1 MDLII
6 LLRRL
11 MRRRSAGVGLVIL
24 LLIVSASLLAP
35 WISPHDHIKQ
45 SLSLRL
51 QAPSD
56 EHWLGTDQ
64 LGRDVFSRILW
75 ASRISLQV
83 GLMAIL
89 IGASVGST
97 IGLVAG
103 FLGGFVDSL
112 LMRLVD
118 ILMAFPTLLLAI
130 AVAAIVQG
138 GGIGGLLIAIG
149 VANIP
154 QFARLVRGEATRLK
168 HQDYVG
174 AAQALGANNTR
185 IMVRHLIPNLVSA
198 LIVMISLR
206 VSVAILTESTL
217 SFLGLGVSPP
227 TAAWGV
233 MISEGRRFLL
243 VAPWVSLAPG
253 VALTLTVLALN
264 LFGDGLRDVLDPR
277 LQNI

>member
-1 MDLII
+1 
-6 LLRRL
+6 
-11 MRRRSAGVGLVIL
+11 
-24 LLIVSASLLAP
+24 
-35 WISPHDHIKQ
+35 
-45 SLSLRL
+45 
-51 QAPSD
+51 
-56 EHWLGTDQ
+56 
-64 LGRDVFSRILW
+64 
-75 ASRISLQV
+75 
-83 GLMAIL
+83 MAIL
-89 IGASVGST
+89 IGAFVGST

-149 VANIP
+149 VANIH

-168 HQDYVG
+168 HQDYIG

-198 LIVMISLR
+198 LVVMISLR

-277 LQNI
+277 LQNT